1 MRVLHILEATQ
12 GGTRRHILDLLPA
25 LQARGIHCDL
35 ACSFLRNPQF
45 VEDAACLSGLGVG
58 IYEVP
63 MQRGWG
69 GSQDIA
75 AWRALRTHLQTRRYD
90 LIHCHSS
97 KAGFIGRLLQTP
109 GRGNAIPV
117 VYTPHCIA
125 FDTGLPRPQR
135 RAARIAEKLLA
146 PLTAHFIAVA
156 RHEWHMF
163 KATKLCPP
171 NRATVIYNGIDVRTF
186 DTLTLSPPHPLTPSP
201 SAFTIGCFGRLTR
214 QKNQVALLHA
224 FAQIKQEVQGA
235 QLMLI
240 GGGEDEAKLRG
251 LANQLCISKSVQW
264 VGEVAEARPYYA
276 LCDVIAQ
283 PSRWEG
289 CPYSILEAMTAR
301 RPVVAT
307 AVGGVQELLTC
318 GTFQIHST
326 GQRDLAPSRVG
337 ITYKPAHPAAL
348 ASNLTQLA
356 QNKEVRAMLGNTARH
371 RVEEE
376 FTLEQMVEKT
386 VKVYEQVTA
395 F

>member
-25 LQARGIHCDL
+25 LQARGLHCNL

-45 VEDAACLSGLGVG
+45 VEDAACLAGLGIG
-58 IYEVP
+58 IHEVP

-69 GSQDIA
+69 GGQDMA
-75 AWRALRTHLQTRRYD
+75 AWRALRAHLQTHHYD

-97 KAGFIGRLLQTP
+97 KAGFIGRLLQPP
-109 GRGNAIPV
+109 GKSQAVPV
-117 VYTPHCIA
+117 IYTPHCIA

-135 RAARIAEKLLA
+135 RVARIVEKLLA

-156 RHEWHMF
+156 RHELHMF
-163 KATKLCPP
+163 YATNLCPP
-171 NRATVIYNGIDVRTF
+171 SRATVIYNGIDVQAF
-186 DTLTLSPPHPLTPSP
+186 DALTTARPHHPAPSP

-214 QKNQVALLHA
+214 QKNQVALLYA
-224 FAQIKQEVQGA
+224 FAQVKREVPEA

-240 GGGEDEAKLRG
+240 GGGEDEAKLRS
-251 LANQLCISKSVQW
+251 LANQLCISKSVLW

-276 LCDVIAQ
+276 LCDVVAQ

-307 AVGGVQELLTC
+307 AVGGVPELLAC
-318 GTFQIHST
+318 GNPHS
-326 GQRDLAPSRVG
+326 QDADRKHLPQPRIG
-337 ITYKPAHPAAL
+337 ITYKPAHPATL
-348 ASNLTQLA
+348 AKSLIELA
-356 QNKEVRAMLGNTARH
+356 RDNESRVILGNTARQ
-371 RVEEE
+371 RVEEA

-386 VKVYEQVTA
+386 VKVYEQA
-395 F
+395 